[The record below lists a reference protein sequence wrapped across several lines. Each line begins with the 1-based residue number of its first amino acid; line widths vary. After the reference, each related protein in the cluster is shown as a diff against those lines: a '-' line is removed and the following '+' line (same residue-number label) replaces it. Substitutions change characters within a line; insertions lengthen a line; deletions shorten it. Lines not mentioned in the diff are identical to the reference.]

1 MRIADQPSAI
11 PHEALNRD
19 CPSWASPAALLA
31 QRLEF
36 IGKGGVI
43 QQLPAGASAE
53 VHKTMPNSAQRKGGQ
68 RGAAAKN
75 GTKYKQTTIRMEEG
89 L

>member
-11 PHEALNRD
+11 PHEALSRA
-19 CPSWASPAALLA
+19 CPTWASPAALLA

-43 QQLPAGASAE
+43 RQLPAGASAE
-53 VHKTMPNSAQRKGGQ
+53 VHKTMPNTAQRK
-68 RGAAAKN
+68 AAEAKS
-75 GTKYKQTTIRMEEG
+75 
-89 L
+89 